1 MLGWLVG
8 ATFASFAGA
17 VIAVKAIDVVF
28 GGAHDAIRGAV
39 FRLRMGDD
47 YDSGKHG

>member
-17 VIAVKAIDVVF
+17 VIAVKIFDAVF
-28 GGAHDAIRGAV
+28 GEANDAIRGAV
-39 FRLRMGDD
+39 FRLRMGNDH
-47 YDSGKHG
+47 DSGKHG